1 MKQADHSF
9 VLDTQGAEKVVLDL
23 NPETATPAHVR
34 VGVRT
39 PAARLNHGIGALY
52 DALLTGL
59 GDVVGPI
66 AELTPD
72 QARKLAAALNQ
83 FADSQPPS

>member
-1 MKQADHSF
+1 MKQTEYSF
-9 VLDTQGAEKVVLDL
+9 VLDTQGAEKVVLNL
-23 NPETATPAHVR
+23 GPAAATPANAQISVR
-34 VGVRT
+34 I
-39 PAARLNHGIGALY
+39 PAEKVNRGIGALY

-72 QARKLAAALNQ
+72 QARERGGA
-83 FADSQPPS
+83 

>member
-1 MKQADHSF
+1 MKQAQYSF

-23 NPETATPAHVR
+23 SPETATPANVQIS
-34 VGVRT
+34 VRT
-39 PAARLNHGIGALY
+39 PAANVNRGIGAIY

-59 GDVVGPI
+59 GDIVGPI

-72 QARKLAAALNQ
+72 QARELVAALNRL
-83 FADSQPPS
+83 ADGDAPS